1 MSANY
6 IVLYS
11 QKVEKLVDRLPMA
24 DRKALMRKVRLLE
37 DDPFYPSL
45 RCKQV
50 LGNPGY
56 YEFSVNMDLRA
67 VRGRTP
73 GRIFYAG
80 RDNGLG
86 RGADGSAADS
96 QTPRRNGER
105 VTARAVR
112 WRRGVIW

>member
-11 QKVEKLVDRLPMA
+11 QKVEKIFDRLPLV
-24 DRKALMRKVRLLE
+24 DRKALMRKIRLLE

-56 YEFSVNMDLRA
+56 YEFSVNMNLRA
-67 VRGRTP
+67 IWYYKSSREIVLMK
-73 GRIFYAG
+73 
-80 RDNGLG
+80 LG
-86 RGADGSAADS
+86 GHDIIDEFNKSG
-96 QTPRRNGER
+96 QKRR
-105 VTARAVR
+105 
-112 WRRGVIW
+112 

>member
-24 DRKALMRKVRLLE
+24 DRKALMKKIRLLE

-45 RCKQV
+45 RSKQV

-56 YEFSVNMDLRA
+56 YEFSVNMNFR
-67 VRGRTP
+67 
-73 GRIFYAG
+73 
-80 RDNGLG
+80 
-86 RGADGSAADS
+86 
-96 QTPRRNGER
+96 
-105 VTARAVR
+105 
-112 WRRGVIW
+112 VIWYYKSSRVIVLMKIGGHDVIDEFNKSKQKRR

>member
-56 YEFSVNMDLRA
+56 YEFSVNMNLRA
-67 VRGRTP
+67 IWYYKSSRV
-73 GRIFYAG
+73 IVLMK
-80 RDNGLG
+80 LG
-86 RGADGSAADS
+86 GHDVIDEFNKSG
-96 QTPRRNGER
+96 QKRR
-105 VTARAVR
+105 
-112 WRRGVIW
+112 

>member
-11 QKVEKLVDRLPMA
+11 QKLEKLVDKMPDA
-24 DRKALMRKVRLLE
+24 DKKALRKKIRMLE

-56 YEFSVNMDLRA
+56 YEFSVNMNIR
-67 VRGRTP
+67 
-73 GRIFYAG
+73 
-80 RDNGLG
+80 
-86 RGADGSAADS
+86 
-96 QTPRRNGER
+96 
-105 VTARAVR
+105 
-112 WRRGVIW
+112 VIWYYQSSRVIVLVKIGGHDIIDEFNKSKQKR